1 METENVHE
9 LQINANFKTRNNE
22 SGIYVRSVG
31 TR

>member
-9 LQINANFKTRNNE
+9 LRINANFKTRNNE
-22 SGIYVRSVG
+22 SGICMCSVG